1 MIWFHNIPGGYCF
14 DSQFRDQKLP
24 NSKTAMKLLM
34 STNKFAVSQGSVLAQ
49 DTTFPAGD
57 TMLVY
62 TNIHTS

>member
-1 MIWFHNIPGGYCF
+1 
-14 DSQFRDQKLP
+14 
-24 NSKTAMKLLM
+24 MKLLM
-34 STNKFAVSQGSVLAQ
+34 STSKFVVSQGSVLAQ